1 MSVSLSW
8 DAARAGGLVAWGLAT
23 TSVVWGLLLST
34 RLVRRHPWPVRLLD
48 LHRFLGALTVV
59 FTGVHVG
66 AILVDG
72 ATDFDLVDV
81 FVPFAATWHPSAVAW
96 GIVTMYLLLAVE
108 TTSLL
113 RDRIDRRWW
122 RRLHLGGF
130 GVFVAGT
137 VHAISAGTDTADG
150 VAMAG
155 VVIATVAVFALI
167 AVRVTRIPENADGLP
182 ARTSVGPAPQL
193 GGGGTGAP

>member
-8 DAARAGGLVAWGLAT
+8 EAARSAGLVAWGLST

-48 LHRFLGALTVV
+48 LHRFLGALAVV

-72 ATDFDLVDV
+72 ATDFGLADV
-81 FVPFAATWHPSAVAW
+81 LVPFAATWHPTAVAW
-96 GIVTMYLLLAVE
+96 GIVAMYLLLAVE
-108 TTSLL
+108 ATSLL
-113 RDRIDRRWW
+113 RHRVGQRWW

-137 VHAISAGTDTADG
+137 MHAILAGTDTSDV
-150 VAMAG
+150 VAMTAI
-155 VVIATVAVFALI
+155 VVGTVAVFALI
-167 AVRVTRIPENADGLP
+167 AVRVARIPEDTDGLP
-182 ARTSVGPAPQL
+182 SRT
-193 GGGGTGAP
+193 